1 MTLSNNTLMCSVGLV
16 VFIPIGV
23 YFLNK
28 IYNSKPEPDDAS
40 PISDDDPN
48 ATREINKIPTLY
60 KKTPVDAIADVD
72 QSSITN
78 IPVGNVISYEEK
90 RKIPEANETSD
101 SITKGEPVYG
111 GKTRRNK
118 RKSVHK
124 KTAHRS

>member
-1 MTLSNNTLMCSVGLV
+1 MTLSNNTLICSVGLV

-23 YFLNK
+23 YFLNR
-28 IYNSKPEPDDAS
+28 IYNSKPEP
-40 PISDDDPN
+40 
-48 ATREINKIPTLY
+48 E
-60 KKTPVDAIADVD
+60 DAIAGVN
-72 QSSITN
+72 QSY
-78 IPVGNVISYEEK
+78 IPVGNVISYEQK